1 MAAAEPRAQPF
12 AADDLFDAVESS
24 SVSTRPLIQ
33 FLFKATTNGRSAA
46 KTREAA
52 LSAVKTFHKPKAR
65 RLFAGLLPIL
75 EKVVDEESI
84 VPDQTEED
92 DGGGASSDAADA
104 VLFLKGCAFLTG
116 AYLEGLTSRNTRKSA
131 NQPTAIIDEAFEV
144 AELLHDQLF
153 PLHSLAT
160 KEATQTQREIFN
172 VCERWWHGNFDDKEQ
187 LVTQLVPL
195 LLVKSLDDNS
205 EKNDVKRLYSIRSA
219 LDLLDFEDESITSLK
234 NHLLRTVGNPLFLQ
248 TSEGKKF
255 IQHLFGVDSTLAD
268 ELHKSVK
275 VQLIG
280 AKKSLLTAY
289 ADIYY
294 AVWKSAIEESGDE
307 SYDDDEDKSA
317 TLQSIEEAIQD
328 LVYHAL
334 HSANHSTVKQVK
346 GILDKFYQN
355 KKNPAVEK
363 MLHDLISP
371 LLWRALNSTNSRVR
385 LQASAVLADTFPLR
399 DPTNETQ
406 TQAIVAKSIESLSRL
421 MEDDVPCVRVAGCKA
436 SAEILAE
443 FWPAIPIEDI
453 RTLLNRKYIIAKSLS
468 RLGACAISPNHS
480 SIRYHCQA
488 RM

>member
-1 MAAAEPRAQPF
+1 MATVERAQPF
-12 AADDLFDAVESS
+12 TADDLFNAVESS
-24 SVSTRPLIQ
+24 SVSTRPLVQ
-33 FLFKATTNGRSAA
+33 FFYKATTNGRSAA

-65 RLFAGLLPIL
+65 RLFAGLLPVL
-75 EKVVDEESI
+75 EKVVDEELI
-84 VPDQTEED
+84 LPPDQQTEED

-104 VLFLKGCAFLTG
+104 VLFLRATACLTG
-116 AYLEGLTSRNTRKSA
+116 AYLEGLTARNTRRSA
-131 NQPTAIIDEAFEV
+131 NQPSEIIDEAFEV

-160 KEATQTQREIFN
+160 KEATHTQREVFN

-219 LDLLDFEDESITSLK
+219 IDLLDFEDESITSLK

-255 IQHLFGVDSTLAD
+255 IQHLFAVDRTLAD
-268 ELHKSVK
+268 ELHKAVK
-275 VQLIG
+275 VQLVG

-289 ADIYY
+289 ADVYY
-294 AVWKSAIEESGDE
+294 GVWKSFIEQSGDE
-307 SYDDDEDKSA
+307 SCDDEKEKSA

-334 HSANHSTVKQVK
+334 HSANPSTVKQVRM
-346 GILDKFYQN
+346 ILDKFYQN

-399 DPTNETQ
+399 DPTAGNEQQ
-406 TQAIVAKSIESLSRL
+406 TQAIVAKSVESLSRL
-421 MEDDVPCVRVAGCKA
+421 MEDDVPCVRVSGCKA
-436 SAEILAE
+436 STKILAE
-443 FWPAIPIEDI
+443 FWVAIPIEDI
-453 RTLLNRKYIIAKSLS
+453 RTLLNRKHIIAKDS
-468 RLGACAISPNHS
+468 AI
-480 SIRYHCQA
+480 
-488 RM
+488 